1 MKRTVAIIVISCA
14 FAVGLTSAAH
24 ADLILDQTQ
33 EGTNASFNADAS
45 SLEWQQS
52 IAVGVPGLLAQIDIY
67 VAQVGSSTF
76 YVNAGSPWQ
85 NDAHDFILN
94 FSTKNTGWHSIDVS
108 SAGLN
113 FNVGDVFVFGWDN
126 TDGGLWVG
134 GQFIDGGDPYPA
146 GELWL
151 NQSEFVPGWELAFRT
166 WVVPAPGGLALLLCA
181 GLVGSRRRRTDR
193 G

>member
-1 MKRTVAIIVISCA
+1 MKKTVAIIVISCA
-14 FAVGLTSAAH
+14 FAVGLTSTAQAG
-24 ADLILDQTQ
+24 LILDQTQ

-52 IAVGVPGLLAQIDIY
+52 IAVGVAGLLAQIDIY
-67 VAQVGSSTF
+67 VAAAGSSTF

-85 NDAHDFILN
+85 NDAHDFVLN
-94 FSTKNTGWHSIDVS
+94 FSTKSTGWHSIDVS
-108 SAGLN
+108 AAGLI

-151 NQSEFVPGWELAFRT
+151 NQNEFLPGWELAFRS
-166 WVVPAPGGLALLLCA
+166 WVIPAPSGLALLLCA
-181 GLVGSRRRRTDR
+181 GLFGSRRRRTDHS
-193 G
+193 

>member
-14 FAVGLTSAAH
+14 FAVGFASATH

-52 IAVGVPGLLAQIDIY
+52 IAVGVAGLLAQIDIY

-85 NDAHDFILN
+85 NDAHDFVLN
-94 FSTKNTGWHSIDVS
+94 FSTNTTGWHSIDVS
-108 SAGLN
+108 SAGLIL
-113 FNVGDVFVFGWDN
+113 NVGDVFVFGWDN

-151 NQSEFVPGWELAFRT
+151 NQSEFIPGWELAFRT
-166 WVVPAPGGLALLLCA
+166 WAVPAPGGLALLLCA
-181 GLVGSRRRRTDR
+181 GLAGSRRRRADR

>member
-1 MKRTVAIIVISCA
+1 MKRTLAIIVMSCA
-14 FAVGLTSAAH
+14 FAVELTSAAH

-52 IAVGVPGLLAQIDIY
+52 IAVGVAGLLAQIDIY

-85 NDAHDFILN
+85 NDAHDFVLN
-94 FSTKNTGWHSIDVS
+94 FSTNTTGWHSIDVS
-108 SAGLN
+108 SAGLIL
-113 FNVGDVFVFGWDN
+113 NVGDVFVFGWDN

-134 GQFIDGGDPYPA
+134 GQFINGGDPYPA

-151 NQSEFVPGWELAFRT
+151 NGSEFVPGWELAFRT
-166 WVVPAPGGLALLLCA
+166 WAVPAPGALALLSFA

>member
-52 IAVGVPGLLAQIDIY
+52 IAVGVAGVLAQIDIY
-67 VAQVGSSTF
+67 VALVGSSTF

-94 FSTKNTGWHSIDVS
+94 FSTKTTGWHSIDVS
-108 SAGLN
+108 SAALN
-113 FNVGDVFVFGWDN
+113 FSVGDVFVFGWDN

-134 GQFIDGGDPYPA
+134 GQFTDGGDPYPA

-166 WVVPAPGGLALLLCA
+166 WVVPAPGGLVLLLCA
-181 GLVGSRRRRTDR
+181 GLVGSRRRRADR